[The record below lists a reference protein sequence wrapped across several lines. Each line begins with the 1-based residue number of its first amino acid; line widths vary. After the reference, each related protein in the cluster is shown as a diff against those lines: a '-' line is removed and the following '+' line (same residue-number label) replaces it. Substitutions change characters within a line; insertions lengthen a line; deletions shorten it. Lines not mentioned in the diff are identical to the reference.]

1 MGEVLPSVS
10 SAFSSDVRGLA
21 SSYAVNAE
29 DTIVDNLELSDTVES
44 FGAEANSDLDIRT
57 IFNPSDLAGYTNTII
72 VKPDGSQ
79 SAYVP
84 EGQAEDD
91 DYYDDE
97 YYYYDDYEE
106 DQAGNEMI
114 DLRGS
119 PLVVDNY
126 NGRRR

>member
-57 IFNPSDLAGYTNTII
+57 VFNPQDLAGYTNTII
-72 VKPDGSQ
+72 VKPDGTQ
-79 SAYVP
+79 SAYIP
-84 EGQAEDD
+84 DNSEDE
-91 DYYDDE
+91 YYDDE
-97 YYYYDDYEE
+97 YEYYYDDYEE
-106 DQAGNEMI
+106 DQAANEMI
-114 DLRGS
+114 DLRGNV